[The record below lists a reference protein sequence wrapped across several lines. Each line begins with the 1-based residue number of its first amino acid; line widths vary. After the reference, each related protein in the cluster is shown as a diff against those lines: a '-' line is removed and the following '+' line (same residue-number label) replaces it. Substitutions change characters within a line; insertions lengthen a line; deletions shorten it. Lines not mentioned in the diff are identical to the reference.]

1 MNNDFFLEKLFGF
14 MDILHIKKT
23 KKKKTKKT
31 KKKQKKKKKKTKK
44 KNLKKKKKKKKNTF
58 SCGCWKA
65 CFSKLQAL
73 ICKRGGRKEVLTNK
87 SSETTKQ

>member
-14 MDILHIKKT
+14 MDILHINKPIKT
-23 KKKKTKKT
+23 KSTIYKNITRI
-31 KKKQKKKKKKTKK
+31 K
-44 KNLKKKKKKKKNTF
+44 KNLRQKNYLTKKKKKKKNTF